1 MIHHLA
7 LPIAAMAVAAVQPA
21 TAQSVPTRVNSQQ
34 LNAIC
39 AENSAVCMT
48 YILGAVDNAVSTSMR
63 AGAGLLICFPP
74 GINNTQI
81 MQAALQRLRARPR
94 TENANAASLVVA
106 SLVLAYPCA
115 RQLGRK

>member
-21 TAQSVPTRVNSQQ
+21 IAQSVPTRVNSQQ
-34 LNAIC
+34 LTAIC
-39 AENSAVCMT
+39 AENSDACMT
-48 YILGAVDNAVSTSMR
+48 YILGAVDNAVSTSSR
-63 AGAGLLICFPP
+63 AGAGLLIF

-106 SLVLAYPCA
+106 SLQLAYPCA
-115 RQLGRK
+115 RQPGR